1 MIKWILFDQAGVQT
15 NMAFEKKNKIYKI
28 NGKLF
33 SAKDLES
40 VFYIPEYYRF
50 MIGEICEKDLIN
62 KFLKRTKLQLSYNE
76 YMDLFNKDI
85 KPIKGMEKIILKL
98 YNNYKL
104 ATIINEGSEWANYKL
119 DISGFRKYFQKN
131 FISGDLRLAK
141 PQPEIYLHV
150 LKKLNAKPEECIFID
165 DKKENCIAAIKLG
178 IKSIIFKNTNQ
189 LKKELVKYNIDIS

>member
-33 SAKDLES
+33 SVKDLDS
-40 VFYIPEYYRF
+40 VFYIPEYYKF

-62 KFLKRTKLQLSYNE
+62 KFLKKTKLELSYSE

-85 KPIKGMEKIILKL
+85 RPMKGMKEIISKL
-98 YNNYKL
+98 CVNYNL

-131 FISGDLRLAK
+131 FISGELGLAK
-141 PQPEIYLHV
+141 PDLEIYLYV

-165 DKKENCIAAIKLG
+165 DKRENCIAATKLG
-178 IKSIIFKNTNQ
+178 IKSIIFKNSNQ
-189 LKKELVKYNIDIS
+189 LKKELVKCNIDIS

>member
-33 SAKDLES
+33 FVKDLDS
-40 VFYIPEYYRF
+40 VFYIPEYYKF

-62 KFLKRTKLQLSYNE
+62 KFLKKTKLQLSYTE

-85 KPIKGMEKIILKL
+85 KPIKGIDKIILKL

-119 DISGFRKYFQKN
+119 DISGFRKYFKKN
-131 FISGDLRLAK
+131 FISGELGLAK
-141 PQPEIYLHV
+141 PDLEIYLYV

-165 DKKENCIAAIKLG
+165 DKRENCIAAAKLG
-178 IKSIIFKNTNQ
+178 IKSIIFKNSNQ